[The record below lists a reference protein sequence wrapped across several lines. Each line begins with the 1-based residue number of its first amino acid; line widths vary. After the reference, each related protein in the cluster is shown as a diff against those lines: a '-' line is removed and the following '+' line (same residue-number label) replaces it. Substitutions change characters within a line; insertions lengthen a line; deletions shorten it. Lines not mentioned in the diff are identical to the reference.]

1 MPRKGYKQ
9 SKEHKEKAM
18 AGLKNRTI
26 TPEESLRRSKSQKGK
41 SKNWTEDGYK
51 RLCEAA
57 QQRTMSDETKS
68 KISNTLKGRTLN
80 SKTRKK
86 MSKAA
91 LKVWEI
97 RSEEEKLKITKPGR
111 DAVENYP
118 SSSIETKVKE
128 QLSLYNVAFV
138 SQKKICNGHFVLDF
152 WLPEYQLVIECNGDY
167 WHLLP
172 QRIERDKQLEEY
184 LKLKKVDILWLWEH
198 NIKSN
203 DFDIAEYLEV

>member
-1 MPRKGYKQ
+1 
-9 SKEHKEKAM
+9 
-18 AGLKNRTI
+18 
-26 TPEESLRRSKSQKGK
+26 
-41 SKNWTEDGYK
+41 
-51 RLCEAA
+51 
-57 QQRTMSDETKS
+57 MSDETKR
-68 KISNTLKGRTLN
+68 KISNTLKGRKLS

-91 LKVWEI
+91 LKVWET

-138 SQKKICNGHFVLDF
+138 SQKKICNGRFVLDF

-167 WHLLP
+167 WHSLP
-172 QRIERDKQLEEY
+172 HRVERDKQLEEY
-184 LKLKKVDILWLWEH
+184 LKLKKVDILWLWERD
-198 NIKSN
+198 IKSN